1 MSKLVYEELTSAD
14 NDINASGESTP
25 SAYVGLEIRGFIYVS
40 IEGILKNCMA
50 DQFGSANTIAQAG
63 IEHLLPK
70 NSNLGEVELSIV
82 IPAMNEEITV
92 GEFIEWCKEGL
103 RRAGATGQILIVD
116 SSTDNTPRIVLE
128 HGGEVL
134 RTPKR
139 GVGRAYIDA
148 IPYMRGKWMLMGDAD
163 LTYDF
168 REIAPF
174 IEEFRKGAEFV
185 MGSRFRGSIEKG
197 AMPKLHRYFGTPLTN
212 WILNRIYRSNYSDI
226 HCGIRGVTREALDR
240 INITSDGW
248 EYASEMVLK
257 AARLKLAS
265 AEVPIKF
272 YKDREGRLSH
282 HRRVGWKS
290 SWMAGW
296 VNLKVMLVY
305 AADSF
310 LLKAGIALLVIGV
323 VLSLGLSAGPIRI
336 GKIGFSLYWMLLGVT
351 CTTLGYSSIQIG
363 ILARVMHRLRPRFV
377 GRMQRFLT
385 YDRGMIASAGF
396 MVAGLIL
403 LGNLAYHYLK
413 HGLQLEAISHP
424 AILGL
429 LLVILGFQT
438 FCFTLLMEMAKRVI
452 SRSR

>member
-1 MSKLVYEELTSAD
+1 M
-14 NDINASGESTP
+14 SGELGTGKIP
-25 SAYVGLEIRGFIYVS
+25 APDRV
-40 IEGILKNCMA
+40 
-50 DQFGSANTIAQAG
+50 
-63 IEHLLPK
+63 EHLLPK
-70 NSNLGEVELSIV
+70 NGSVGEVDLSIV

-92 GEFIEWCKEGL
+92 GEFMEWCKEGL
-103 RRAGATGQILIVD
+103 RRAGVTGQILIVD

-148 IPYMRGKWMLMGDAD
+148 IPYIRGKWMLMGDAD

-185 MGSRFRGSIEKG
+185 MGSRFRGNIEKG

-212 WILNRIYRSNYSDI
+212 WILNRIYRSNFSDI
-226 HCGIRGVTREALDR
+226 HCGIRGATREALDK
-240 INITSDGW
+240 INITSEGW

-257 AARLKLAS
+257 AARLNLAS

-282 HRRVGWKS
+282 HRRVGWRS

-310 LLKAGIALLVIGV
+310 LLKPGIALLVIGLI
-323 VLSLGLSAGPIRI
+323 LSLGLSAGPVRI
-336 GKIGFSLYWMLLGVT
+336 GKVGFSLYWMLLGVT
-351 CTTLGYSSIQIG
+351 CATLGYSSIQIG
-363 ILARVMHRLRPRFV
+363 ILARVMHGLRPRLV
-377 GRMQRFLT
+377 ERIQRVLT
-385 YDRGMIASAGF
+385 YDRGMIAASGLIA
-396 MVAGLIL
+396 AGLVL

-413 HGLQLEAISHP
+413 HGLQLESISHP

-452 SRSR
+452 SRSRQ